1 MLEGAEGF
9 FSGCER
15 IKRAGEWEFL
25 EGALSA
31 SGGSTVLLD
40 QAIASG
46 RFCEYIADRLE
57 RLGRKEADR
66 AAWEFYLCK
75 VREGSFAEFEREL
88 AAHRESDRTT
98 ATTSST
104 DPRFSDCITTA
115 PSHTSRSG
123 ASPSH
128 ASPSN
133 LPIAN
138 ACPFSALVADDSTS
152 DHAGATN
159 HTAELAAPDSQSRRT
174 PTPSC
179 APTTSDHATDRVT
192 HDRIAATTETAELR
206 AACERILSR
215 TKPTHPHS
223 PFNR

>member
-98 ATTSST
+98 ATTS
-104 DPRFSDCITTA
+104 P
-115 PSHTSRSG
+115 SG

-128 ASPSN
+128 HN
-133 LPIAN
+133 
-138 ACPFSALVADDSTS
+138 
-152 DHAGATN
+152 HAGAPN
-159 HTAELAAPDSQSRRT
+159 HTAELASPDSQSRRT

-192 HDRIAATTETAELR
+192 PDRIAAATETAELR

>member
-88 AAHRESDRTT
+88 AARRESDRTT

-104 DPRFSDCITTA
+104 DPRFSDRITT
-115 PSHTSRSG
+115 
-123 ASPSH
+123 SPSH
-128 ASPSN
+128 ASPSTTS
-133 LPIAN
+133 PSGAS
-138 ACPFSALVADDSTS
+138 PFSGLAADDSAPTTYN
-152 DHAGATN
+152 HAGAPN
-159 HTAELAAPDSQSRRT
+159 HTAELASPDSQSRRT

-192 HDRIAATTETAELR
+192 HDRIAAATETAELR

>member
-88 AAHRESDRTT
+88 AARRESDRTT
-98 ATTSST
+98 AT
-104 DPRFSDCITTA
+104 DPRFSDRTA
-115 PSHTSRSG
+115 TSPSATSPSG
-123 ASPSH
+123 ASPSG
-128 ASPSN
+128 ASPSGAS
-133 LPIAN
+133 P
-138 ACPFSALVADDSTS
+138 STTS
-152 DHAGATN
+152 PSGVSPSHRNHAGAPN
-159 HTAELAAPDSQSRRT
+159 HTAELAAPESQSRRT

-192 HDRIAATTETAELR
+192 PDRIAAATETAELR